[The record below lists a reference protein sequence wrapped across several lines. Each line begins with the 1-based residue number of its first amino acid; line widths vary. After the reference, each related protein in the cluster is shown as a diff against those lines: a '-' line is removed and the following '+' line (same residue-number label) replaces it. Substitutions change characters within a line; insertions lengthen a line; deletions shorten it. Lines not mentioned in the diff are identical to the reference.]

1 MIVYIESNFVLELAL
16 GQEQAIFAD
25 AILKAAEAK
34 KIELAFPSFALSE
47 PFTTVMHRRGER
59 RRQYDAFLKMLDQ
72 IKRSEAFKKIALD
85 VEQLIDVLKQ
95 AQKNDFDPLHATIER
110 MLAIGRVIEIT
121 TPIFQQALTYQTSLD
136 LSPQDS
142 IIYSSIVSD
151 LAARVPDEEK
161 CFISRDK
168 KAFFGED
175 IRSEESDVKDKLL
188 SKSRI
193 RNELKKYHCRYIST
207 FDDGL
212 KFITSKT

>member
-1 MIVYIESNFVLELAL
+1 MIVYVESNFVLELAL
-16 GQEQAIFAD
+16 GQEQASSAD
-25 AILKAAEAK
+25 AILKSAETK

-59 RRQYDAFLKMLDQ
+59 RRQYDAFLKTLDQ
-72 IKRSEAFKKIALD
+72 IKRSEAFKKVVLD

-95 AQKNDFDPLHATIER
+95 AQKNDFDPLHAVVER
-110 MLAIGRVIEIT
+110 MVVIGRIIEINA
-121 TPIFQQALTYQTSLD
+121 PIFQQALIYQTALD

-142 IIYSSIVSD
+142 IIYSSIISD
-151 LAARVPDEEK
+151 LESRALDEEK

-175 IRSEESDVKDKLL
+175 IFSEESDVKDKLL

-193 RNELKKYHCRYIST
+193 RNELKRYQCRYIST

-212 KFITSKT
+212 KFITART